1 MTKPASRWSSPAT
14 ATSAT
19 RLKQGGAA
27 TRAAHRTDTAMTSLK
42 FDDRGLIPAIVQDAG
57 SGEVLMLGYM
67 NQEALDRTAETGLVT
82 FWSRSRNELW
92 TKGATSGNHL
102 KLAGLRV
109 DCDSDAL
116 LVLAEPVGPTCHT
129 GARSCFASDLAGDGQ
144 PAPPVA
150 SSIAGQLFALLRERD
165 RERPAGSYTTYLL
178 EKGVDK
184 IGKKI
189 GEEAAE
195 VIIAAKNNDPDEL
208 RNEASDLLYHLF
220 VLLLNQG
227 LAPDAVWQTLRAR
240 HAGSEAKPE

>member
-1 MTKPASRWSSPAT
+1 
-14 ATSAT
+14 
-19 RLKQGGAA
+19 
-27 TRAAHRTDTAMTSLK
+27 MTSLK
-42 FDDRGLIPAIVQDAG
+42 FDERGLIPAIVQDAS

-67 NQEALDRTAETGLVT
+67 NQEALDRTNESGLVT

-92 TKGATSGNHL
+92 TKGATSGNQL

-116 LVLAEPVGPTCHT
+116 LVLAEPAGPTCHT
-129 GARSCFASDLAGDGQ
+129 GARSCFASDLAGAEQ

-195 VIIAAKNNDPDEL
+195 VIIAAKNADPDEL

-227 LAPDAVWQTLRAR
+227 LTPDAVWQTLRSR
-240 HAGSEAKPE
+240 HAAAPPASEAGAE